1 MRTGGSRPSGRT
13 RDLPVSDAVPLHV
26 MCSSTPA
33 GRLVP
38 RIAALLVLR
47 STTTTASAPAMRQFR
62 GSIDTPCN
70 CCVRFVAIVTEAHA
84 TLTTERP
91 ATAFSGRSFTG
102 WTAPA
107 ILAPSVVVAKPV
119 VIADL
124 KDRLSDWKPYAGSA
138 KAEEVMRK
146 LLRALAATPR
156 KRSSHGFSASA
167 RTRCGCLMGRPRRE
181 WVPRSVSSSF
191 GLAERR
197 KASLALI
204 LGQGCRPIC
213 VPCLLEREESIA

>member
-1 MRTGGSRPSGRT
+1 VRHLVRRLHSYYVGVRLPAFVHHRLQLLAFPMRTGGSRPSGRT

-70 CCVRFVAIVTEAHA
+70 CCVRFVAVVTEAHA
-84 TLTTERP
+84 TLATERP
-91 ATAFSGRSFTG
+91 ATAFSGRSSTG

-107 ILAPSVVVAKPV
+107 KLTPSVLVSRAVITYSAPSVPLAGTAQLHRTATYMCCLSCAGAPRPPASGSGLY
-119 VIADL
+119 AD
-124 KDRLSDWKPYAGSA
+124 RQSMPN
-138 KAEEVMRK
+138 
-146 LLRALAATPR
+146 
-156 KRSSHGFSASA
+156 GFVKTSTFRHVCEPSA
-167 RTRCGCLMGRPRRE
+167 RF
-181 WVPRSVSSSF
+181 RS
-191 GLAERR
+191 A
-197 KASLALI
+197 
-204 LGQGCRPIC
+204 
-213 VPCLLEREESIA
+213 